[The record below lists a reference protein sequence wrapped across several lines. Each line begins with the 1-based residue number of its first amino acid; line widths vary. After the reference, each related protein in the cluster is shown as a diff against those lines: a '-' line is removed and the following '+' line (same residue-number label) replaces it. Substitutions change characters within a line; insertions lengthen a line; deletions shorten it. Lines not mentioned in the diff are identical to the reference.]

1 MKTSYNIGIIVLL
14 VAVVFAGYFLF
25 KKPASENQ
33 VPESSAPEEST
44 ASLDE
49 LEGLPPTSAETDTT
63 PSDSTQSAEEFRDA
77 EKDIQLEEV
86 FENQKKEVAIFVGEN
101 TKIFRFDPDNP
112 YTDEAPATITVGP
125 ESIPSADLS
134 TPYEISG
141 EVFDIIY
148 QQEKTIHIYAGAAVA
163 VEAAFIPYGF
173 EISLEDIKIGD
184 RIVASGKYKT
194 GKDAGIDF
202 RNMEFIQ
209 VLLPLETAPEGQ

>member
-14 VAVVFAGYFLF
+14 AAVVFAGYFLF
-25 KKPASENQ
+25 KKPAPENQ
-33 VPESSAPEEST
+33 VPESSALEEST
-44 ASLDE
+44 VSLDE
-49 LEGLPPTSAETDTT
+49 SEGLPS
-63 PSDSTQSAEEFRDA
+63 SQSAEE
-77 EKDIQLEEV
+77 LEEV
-86 FENQKKEVAIFVGEN
+86 SEKQKKEFAIFVDEN
-101 TKIFRFDPDNP
+101 TKIFRIDPDNP

-148 QQEKTIHIYAGAAVA
+148 QQEKTIRIYSDYPKDI
-163 VEAAFIPYGF
+163 EAEFIPRGL